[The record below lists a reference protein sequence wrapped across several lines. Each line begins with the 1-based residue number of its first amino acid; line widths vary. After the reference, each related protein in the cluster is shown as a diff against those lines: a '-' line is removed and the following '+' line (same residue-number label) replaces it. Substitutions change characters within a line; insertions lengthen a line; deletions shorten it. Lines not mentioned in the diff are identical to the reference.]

1 MAAINLRVPN
11 GLTPLTNQQVDD
23 NFQNLNNALGA
34 AGSAT
39 IPTPSGTGVPLLTIS
54 PTTTGTF
61 TAQNITYSGGI
72 TGGTSVIAIGTNQI
86 YKDVS
91 GNVGLGNTPSGT
103 YKLEVTG
110 GVSATGFTGTIGAT
124 TATTGKFTS
133 LEYTTTLTGGTGI
146 IAIGT
151 NQIYKDVSGN
161 VGLGNTP
168 SGTYKLEVTGGI
180 SYTTTLTGGTGII
193 AIGTNQI
200 YKDASGNV
208 GLGGTPTVKFEVIST
223 GAMLIPKG
231 LTANRPTGVAG
242 YIRYN
247 TTTLLYEGHN
257 GTTWS
262 PFVVNTTGTA
272 DDAGTAIA
280 MAIALG

>member
-11 GLTPLTNQQVDD
+11 GLIPLTNQQVDD

-54 PTTTGTF
+54 PSTTGTF
-61 TAQNITYSGGI
+61 TAQNITYTGGVI
-72 TGGTSVIAIGTNQI
+72 GGTSVIAIGTNQI

-133 LEYTTTLTGGTGI
+133 LE
-146 IAIGT
+146 
-151 NQIYKDVSGN
+151 
-161 VGLGNTP
+161 
-168 SGTYKLEVTGGI
+168 
-180 SYTTTLTGGTGII
+180 YTTTLTGGTGII